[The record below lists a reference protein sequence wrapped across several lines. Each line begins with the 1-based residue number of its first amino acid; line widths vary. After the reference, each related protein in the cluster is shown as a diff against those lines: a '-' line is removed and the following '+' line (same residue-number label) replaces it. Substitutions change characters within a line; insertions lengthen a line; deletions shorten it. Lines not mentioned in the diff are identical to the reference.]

1 MLANFPVLPRALALG
16 ADQRDLEHAKKVM
29 SDGLRAGGC
38 CGLLVDSIHPL
49 PDSQVKCF
57 GEILRKLKLQI
68 SELLL
73 VRFYFLIY

>member
-1 MLANFPVLPRALALG
+1 MA
-16 ADQRDLEHAKKVM
+16 
-29 SDGLRAGGC
+29 SGLVDVVVR
-38 CGLLVDSIHPL
+38 LVDSIHPL
-49 PDSQVKCF
+49 PDSQVKRF

>member
-1 MLANFPVLPRALALG
+1 MPRKSCLMA
-16 ADQRDLEHAKKVM
+16 
-29 SDGLRAGGC
+29 SGLVDVVVR
-38 CGLLVDSIHPL
+38 LVDSIHPL
-49 PDSQVKCF
+49 PDSQVKRF